1 MTDPLVP
8 DRCLIC
14 DTVNGYELV
23 TREDEHIV
31 RHGIRFTVAGL
42 KWYECRACHEV
53 INTPTIVDANAML
66 IDAAYAARRKVLR
79 IENNL
84 LDPASI
90 KTIRKKLGETQESLS
105 MLLGVGSN
113 GLQKYE
119 TDKSCPSKP
128 AELLL
133 RVLAV
138 QPSYLSTLK
147 LIAAMPASS
156 FAQPDQ
162 PLTNCEILVTLDNAS
177 DFGNWGAFGSVV
189 PRSIT
194 EPTLSALTDGA
205 YITSA
210 KAETQ
215 GCHYVH

>member
-42 KWYECRACHEV
+42 KWYECKACHEV

-66 IDAAYAARRKVLR
+66 IDAAYAARRKTLR

-84 LDPASI
+84 LDPVSI
-90 KTIRKKLGETQESLS
+90 KTIRKTLGETQEALSL
-105 MLLGVGSN
+105 LLGVGSN

-147 LIAAMPASS
+147 RIAAMPAAS
-156 FAQPDQ
+156 FAQPDHI
-162 PLTNCEILVTLDNAS
+162 LVNCETLVTIDNATAL
-177 DFGNWGAFGSVV
+177 GNRSGFSSVV

-194 EPTLSALTDGA
+194 EPTRSASA
-205 YITSA
+205 YHTSA

-215 GCHYVH
+215 WCHYAH